1 MEDSKESTVSVPKFD
16 KVPWLSDASLRNKP
30 LLLSLPKRYPHTS
43 ATFLISYKKDTNLPS
58 LFQVPDDS
66 FQARR
71 KPNDPALVRNRQ
83 LCASCWEMRM
93 ARPRTTQDSGDQ
105 TLSFEAFMSRKMK
118 CLQPPKAQTVAKSPQ
133 DDVSTESF
141 RHRLPIVG
149 PRTAVFCGLL
159 SPPLGTLPLA
169 QLSPTPRGKP
179 KGKTVWQ

>member
-105 TLSFEAFMSRKMK
+105 TLSFEAFMSRK
-118 CLQPPKAQTVAKSPQ
+118 TRN
-133 DDVSTESF
+133 STESVF
-141 RHRLPIVG
+141 DALGRGRRHLSAEGSSNSEARADPRAPSAASQKLQFLP
-149 PRTAVFCGLL
+149 AVFLVHLLL
-159 SPPLGTLPLA
+159 SY
-169 QLSPTPRGKP
+169 QEQVHRKYSS
-179 KGKTVWQ
+179 V

>member
-133 DDVSTESF
+133 DDVSTVSVPVYTPASISPCPLQPSF
-141 RHRLPIVG
+141 FLV
-149 PRTAVFCGLL
+149 
-159 SPPLGTLPLA
+159 
-169 QLSPTPRGKP
+169 
-179 KGKTVWQ
+179 

>member
-1 MEDSKESTVSVPKFD
+1 MRDLKESTVSVPKFD

-30 LLLSLPKRYPHTS
+30 LLLSLPKRYPHAS

-83 LCASCWEMRM
+83 LCSTCWEMRT
-93 ARPRTTQDSGDQ
+93 ARPRATQDPGDQ
-105 TLSFEAFMSRKMK
+105 TPSFEAFMSRKMK
-118 CLQPPKAQTVAKSPQ
+118 HLQPPKAQTVPKSPQ
-133 DDVSTESF
+133 DDSSTESF

-149 PRTAVFCGLL
+149 PRTAIFCGLL
-159 SPPLGTLPLA
+159 SRPRRALPLA
-169 QLSPTPRGKP
+169 QLPPTPRGKRS
-179 KGKTVWQ
+179 GKTAWQ